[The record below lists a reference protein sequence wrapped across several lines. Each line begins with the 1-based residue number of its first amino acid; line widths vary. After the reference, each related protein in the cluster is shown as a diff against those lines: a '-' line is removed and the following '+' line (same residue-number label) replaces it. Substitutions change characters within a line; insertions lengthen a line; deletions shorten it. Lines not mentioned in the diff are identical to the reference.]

1 MSLLERHIGE
11 FEYFCRAIMNAVIN
25 LLKNWTLP
33 CAIVGGTVIYLV
45 FYWVPALDA
54 IGNALAPV
62 FDAILPLFMGLI
74 LFTTFCRVDFH
85 KMRPR
90 KWHLWV
96 TLFQIVFVV
105 LIVALIKGFEM
116 QDRDLI
122 MMEGILT
129 CVICP
134 GAAAAAVVTSKLG
147 GDLEAMTTYTFLSN
161 FVTALLVPVVFPLID
176 SDVTISFWQSFVMI
190 LYKVCLVLV
199 VPMVAAYIV
208 KHYIPRLHRWLV
220 GINDLSFYMWGISLT
235 IVTGCT
241 VKNIVNSH
249 APVAFLLA
257 IAAIALVLCL
267 AQFAVGRYIGH
278 FFGTVV
284 ESGQALGQKNTAF
297 AVWIAYTYLSP
308 LSVAGPGC
316 YILWQNAINSLE
328 IWHHR
333 RSESQHSPAATDVA
347 KLPKN

>member
-1 MSLLERHIGE
+1 MLK
-11 FEYFCRAIMNAVIN
+11 AIIN

-33 CAIVGGTVIYLV
+33 CAIVSGTVIYLI
-45 FYWVPALDA
+45 FYWVPALDT
-54 IGNALAPV
+54 IGNRLAPL

-85 KMRPR
+85 KMRPH
-90 KWHLWV
+90 KWHLFI
-96 TLFQIVFVV
+96 TLFQVLIVA
-105 LIVALIKGFEM
+105 LIVALIKGLAM
-116 QDRDLI
+116 QGRDLV

-147 GDLEAMTTYTFLSN
+147 GNLETMTTYTLLSN

-176 SDVTISFWQSFVMI
+176 SDVTIGFWQSFAAI

-199 VPMVAAYIV
+199 VPMAAAYAV
-208 KHYIPRLHRWLV
+208 KHYLPRLHQWLTS
-220 GINDLSFYMWGISLT
+220 INDLSFYMWGISLT

-241 VKNIVNSH
+241 VKNIINAH
-249 APVAFLLA
+249 APLTFLIA
-257 IAAIALVLCL
+257 IAAIALILCI
-267 AQFAVGRYIGH
+267 AQFAIGRYIGH
-278 FFGTVV
+278 FFGTTI

-333 RSESQHSPAATDVA
+333 RHSAGITQ
-347 KLPKN
+347 KRM

>member
-1 MSLLERHIGE
+1 M
-11 FEYFCRAIMNAVIN
+11 FKAIIT

-33 CAIVGGTVIYLV
+33 CAIVGGTVIYLI

-54 IGNALAPV
+54 IGDALAPV
-62 FDAILPLFMGLI
+62 FDTILPLFMGLI

-85 KMRPR
+85 KMRPHR
-90 KWHLWV
+90 WHLWITV
-96 TLFQIVFVV
+96 FQIVFVA
-105 LIVALIKGFEM
+105 LIVGIIMGAHM
-116 QDRDLI
+116 QGRDLT

-134 GAAAAAVVTSKLG
+134 GAAAAAVVTGKLG
-147 GDLEAMTTYTFLSN
+147 GDLETMTTYTFLSN

-176 SDVTISFWQSFVMI
+176 SDVTMNFWQSFLMI

-199 VPMVAAYIV
+199 VPMVAAYLV
-208 KHYIPRLHRWLV
+208 KHYLPRLHHKLMS
-220 GINDLSFYMWGISLT
+220 IEDLSFYMWGISLT

-249 APVAFLLA
+249 APTAFMIA
-257 IAAIALVLCL
+257 IAAIALLLCL

-278 FFGTVV
+278 FFGTTV

-333 RSESQHSPAATDVA
+333 RLQEKQQAA
-347 KLPKN
+347 NH